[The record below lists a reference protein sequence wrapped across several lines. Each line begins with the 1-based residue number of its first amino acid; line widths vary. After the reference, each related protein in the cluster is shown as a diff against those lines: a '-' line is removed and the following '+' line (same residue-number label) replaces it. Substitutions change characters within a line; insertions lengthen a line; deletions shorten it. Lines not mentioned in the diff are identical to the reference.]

1 VRIQGNRRK
10 GEEMKPDLIDEIASK
25 YRQELAK
32 NFMDDFTA
40 LDLGVINRALTEYAQ
55 RADTPEAEP
64 SGVTVPREPTDAQEA
79 AGGIVLW
86 EKQFEGTPWKNKVKL
101 IDPAS
106 MGEYNE
112 VARHVYE
119 AMLAAAESK

>member
-1 VRIQGNRRK
+1 MNEHK
-10 GEEMKPDLIDEIASK
+10 L
-25 YRQELAK
+25 
-32 NFMDDFTA
+32 
-40 LDLGVINRALTEYAQ
+40 
-55 RADTPEAEP
+55 
-64 SGVTVPREPTDAQEA
+64 VPVEPTDKMDA
-79 AGGIVLW
+79 AGGVVLW

-119 AMLAAAESK
+119 AMLAAAPASESNAAAKQEN